1 MSTEARLAINRQ
13 AFQLCEEGNLDMLQT
28 LVRDYPLFLVNDNLI
43 KTEGPQTGWT
53 LLHIAAFN
61 GNMEIVNMLI
71 TRGYT
76 SNARTPTKQ
85 LASDIAREQGHDQVA
100 VFIDQAI
107 AANDARQ
114 RVMRAEMMLQELALA
129 NGDPAGSLQRA
140 FRNISFNQTM
150 GVSVMLEAGII
161 NPNSRIPLGNGDEWP
176 ILHLAVRH
184 CRMLLIQELL
194 FKGASAR
201 ALTKN
206 SRETP
211 AQIARRLCGR
221 LCPNVAPF
229 LEAAERAEAAA
240 EAARAELEMAANTP
254 TSSAYIDEDDL

>member
-1 MSTEARLAINRQ
+1 
-13 AFQLCEEGNLDMLQT
+13 MLQT